1 MVSEEKE
8 RDHEIPVREKG
19 ETDAKN
25 RRRVYYGKVDAVDTF
40 IFKLVSEMP
49 RGKSL
54 LYFKRLAQWLSSQT
68 LCSGLPL
75 PSCCSLRAQRRE

>member
-8 RDHEIPVREKG
+8 RDHEIPVRGKG

-49 RGKSL
+49 RG
-54 LYFKRLAQWLSSQT
+54 
-68 LCSGLPL
+68 
-75 PSCCSLRAQRRE
+75 